1 MKFKKTA
8 MSTALEEMLAFPE
21 EQVEPLTEEEV
32 QVFEDTEGDELVEG
46 INVAVEAIE
55 QLECLIATMESAKV
69 DPNFGKYNLPVYQNS
84 LESIC
89 KSLGVKLTTVSQEAF
104 GDDTVLSTEGLK
116 DMASKVIETIKALV
130 ARFVTWFKNTYTS
143 KNAVMLKMAKG
154 HVSSLSKLNAANWNA
169 KAPTMVPSKM
179 FCGLYYH
186 YGSGHFK
193 DLDHITSLVFKNI
206 PVLDKT
212 IGELSAATKTMDG
225 LISGNKEDYNE
236 VVETLLTRFVDTF
249 GPKAR
254 YHEYSEMMKNED
266 DDRHV
271 TERNTIVL
279 DSVGEFSAMER
290 ICKEFVSKGFHLHNG
305 VVDDICGTLL
315 KLCGKLRGLE
325 QKGTV
330 IPPGIYKSIREAA
343 NGASNLCT
351 ARFETLWQTNR
362 LIGVAMRAGVGD
374 KPFTENV
381 PYSKLGRH
389 VAGYN
394 TAGEPFNQ
402 HQQTHQQNNDHYFQ
416 QQQMNNF

>member
-1 MKFKKTA
+1 
-8 MSTALEEMLAFPE
+8 MSAALEEMMAFPE

-32 QVFEDTEGDELVEG
+32 QVLEDTEGEDLVED
-46 INVAVEAIE
+46 ITVAVEAIE
-55 QLECLIATMESAKV
+55 QLECLITTMEAAAL
-69 DPNFGKYNLPVYQNS
+69 DTNFGKYNLPLYQNS

-89 KSLGVKLTTVSQEAF
+89 KSLGVKLTGLSQEAF
-104 GDDTVLSTEGLK
+104 SDSAVLSTEGLK
-116 DMASKVIETIKALV
+116 DMASKVIETIRALV

-143 KNAVMLKMAKG
+143 KNAIMLKMAKG
-154 HVSSLSKLNAANWNA
+154 HVSSMSKLNAANWNS
-169 KAPTMVPSKM
+169 KAPTMIPSKI

-206 PVLDKT
+206 TVLDKT
-212 IGELSAATKTMDG
+212 IEELKSATKTMNS
-225 LISGNKEDYNE
+225 LISGKKEDYNE
-236 VVETLLTRFVDTF
+236 VTSTLLSRFVDTF

-254 YHEYSEMMKNED
+254 YHEYSEMMKNEN
-266 DDRHV
+266 DDRHI

-279 DSVGEFSAMER
+279 DSVGEFSAMEK
-290 ICKEFVSKGFHLHNG
+290 ICKEFVSKGFHLHNN
-305 VVDDICGTLL
+305 VVDDICGMLL
-315 KLCGKLRGLE
+315 DICGKLRDLE
-325 QKGTV
+325 RNGVV
-330 IPPGIYKSIREAA
+330 IPSGIYKSMREAA
-343 NGASNLCT
+343 SGASNLTT
-351 ARFETLWQTNR
+351 ARYETLWQTNR

-389 VAGYN
+389 NAGYN

-402 HQQTHQQNNDHYFQ
+402 HQQIHQQNNDHYFQ